1 MNTHLQPSPQ
11 CDSNGGANIPRSC
24 TGTGVTYWLR
34 VGVVSK
40 QHLSN
45 VLLSRELFTILQ
57 NSNNGIEQRDGAF
70 NFVSSVDYVR
80 RQQEAAVHC
89 LLGGRH
95 RKPGE
100 GTLVSAAKPV
110 PGAEWP
116 KISRVAGC
124 AGIPNP

>member
-1 MNTHLQPSPQ
+1 MNTHQRPLPRSG
-11 CDSNGGANIPRSC
+11 SNGGANIPRSC

-45 VLLSRELFTILQ
+45 VLLSRELLAILQ
-57 NSNNGIEQRDGAF
+57 NSNNGIKQRDGAF

-89 LLGGRH
+89 L
-95 RKPGE
+95 
-100 GTLVSAAKPV
+100 
-110 PGAEWP
+110 
-116 KISRVAGC
+116 
-124 AGIPNP
+124 

>member
-89 LLGGRH
+89 SWAAATASLGRGPR
-95 RKPGE
+95 
-100 GTLVSAAKPV
+100 
-110 PGAEWP
+110 
-116 KISRVAGC
+116 
-124 AGIPNP
+124 